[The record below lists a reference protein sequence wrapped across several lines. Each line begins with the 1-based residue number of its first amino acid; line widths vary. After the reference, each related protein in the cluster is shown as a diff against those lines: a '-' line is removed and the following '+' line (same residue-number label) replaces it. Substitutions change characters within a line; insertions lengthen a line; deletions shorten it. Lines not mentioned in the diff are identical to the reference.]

1 MLEEAGA
8 SQLQDCGTPLTSY
21 DPLPAKMPDAE
32 LTEEAHFHVGDTITS
47 VSKSKLIEG
56 GAEVVLYSTIAGA
69 IGIALSL
76 SPSLSLSHTHTH
88 RHTHTPTHT
97 HTHTPRRGAT
107 TCERTRCDHVDIHE
121 SSSSY
126 DMYPP
131 PHMTGAVQPL
141 VKGRDATMLIRLE
154 MFLRG
159 AAGKHIHVCSSS
171 YDMHVSSS
179 S

>member
-76 SPSLSLSHTHTH
+76 SPSLSHTHK
-88 RHTHTPTHT
+88 HTQTHT
-97 HTHTPRRGAT
+97 HTHIVYAYTSKREREREEHRGKLAEQK
-107 TCERTRCDHVDIHE
+107 CSPGAKHAVTRLP
-121 SSSSY
+121 S
-126 DMYPP
+126 
-131 PHMTGAVQPL
+131 
-141 VKGRDATMLIRLE
+141 
-154 MFLRG
+154 
-159 AAGKHIHVCSSS
+159 
-171 YDMHVSSS
+171 
-179 S
+179 